1 MVQKQSK
8 NEMGLN
14 EQRREE
20 KTKRNIYSQRAAN
33 LSQSIDRVC
42 SDEFPEESAKL
53 TKGAIDGLP

>member
-8 NEMGLN
+8 NEMRLN
-14 EQRREE
+14 EQREE
-20 KTKRNIYSQRAAN
+20 RRKRNIYSQRAAN

-42 SDEFPEESAKL
+42 SDDFPEESAKL